1 MTLTDK
7 QEEWIKNAPNFDDDM
22 MEQLQDPEFEAG
34 WLELTLQEFL
44 DDGDIN
50 TFIRC
55 LTYVVKARGRGE
67 ISRLATASSIDRSNL
82 SEILKKNRKR
92 KKHPYNR
99 FPVLFTRLLNSV
111 MSRFAIQIR
120 QNPTQMRLYTLMY
133 AFPKD
138 T

>member
-82 SEILKKNRKR
+82 SEILNGKVIPRIDTALK
-92 KKHPYNR
+92 
-99 FPVLFTRLLNSV
+99 L
-111 MSRFAIQIR
+111 IR
-120 QNPTQMRLYTLMY
+120 GLGYECDVKLKT
-133 AFPKD
+133 A
-138 T
+138 